1 MRYFVVLDGEAGGY
15 GAVFP
20 DLPGCVAMG
29 DTIEGALANAADAL
43 RDWID
48 LSEENGKPAPPP
60 RALEALRADP
70 DVAQALSNGASLA
83 VVPLVRETGKSIKA
97 NLSLD
102 AGLLA
107 AIDEEAQRRQADP
120 LGFHRTHGP
129 ADAERGRL
137 RTLLRRR
144 KVGPQDFRARFSR

>member
-1 MRYFVVLDGEAGGY
+1 VSELKNEGFEMRYFVLLDGEAGAY
-15 GAVFP
+15 GVVFP

-29 DTIEGALANAADAL
+29 DTAERALANAAEAL
-43 RDWID
+43 RDWIA
-48 LSEENGKPAPPP
+48 LSEENGNPVPPP

-70 DVAQALSNGASLA
+70 DVARALSDGASLA

-107 AIDEEAQRRQADP
+107 AIDEEAQRRKLTRSAFIE
-120 LGFHRTHGP
+120 LI
-129 ADAERGRL
+129 A
-137 RTLLRRR
+137 RRMLSE
-144 KVGPQDFRARFSR
+144 VA

>member
-1 MRYFVVLDGEAGGY
+1 MRYFVLLDGEAGAY
-15 GAVFP
+15 GVVFP

-29 DTIEGALANAADAL
+29 DTAERALANAAEAL
-43 RDWID
+43 RDWIA
-48 LSEENGKPAPPP
+48 LSEENGNPVPPP

-70 DVAQALSNGASLA
+70 DVARALSDGASLA

-107 AIDEEAQRRQADP
+107 AIDEEAQRRKLTRSAFIE
-120 LGFHRTHGP
+120 LI
-129 ADAERGRL
+129 A
-137 RTLLRRR
+137 RRMLSE
-144 KVGPQDFRARFSR
+144 VA